1 MCFSVTFT
9 KKKEQMPVVNFK
21 GLVLETGAVEKF
33 IIIAFKYFVS
43 TGRGRELIWG
53 IKKKK
58 KDYIILAVG
67 EEKLRISISF

>member
-1 MCFSVTFT
+1 M
-9 KKKEQMPVVNFK
+9 NFK
-21 GLVLETGAVEKF
+21 GLALETGAVEKF

-58 KDYIILAVG
+58 KKGLYNTCSWRGETSDIYIFLTQYKEIHSIL
-67 EEKLRISISF
+67 ITCY